1 MAPLS
6 CNPEDTNSW
15 ANTAQTLPTQ
25 PWSLVGLAARRLRRT
40 PACPPRPLCLLD
52 ATRVVPENGADRYH
66 KACEEEMAIV
76 QEAHASVHRLTI
88 LPDDEDRMSVERL
101 CRAEEAELM
110 AALGHYE
117 NGRGKPSGVRPP
129 RAAALTVL
137 VEPAYNT
144 HEKKHA
150 ALVLDAAAFL
160 ARVGD
165 SDGERLV
172 SSVRVSALFRDHARK
187 YQAEHPSS
195 SMKPVRGQVSV
206 CLSWV
211 VEDPTCFEYEHGG
224 YMESS
229 HAEIAQCDT
238 AKAYVEAIRN
248 AAASLMPE
256 CTRATSLGCRA
267 LAALSRSVDLARS
280 PVENAHD
287 ASVVEC
293 DREFWA
299 HVRRAMPA
307 LASTAVKRTNEGE
320 HPLDWFDGG
329 GTHCSTGVCLKL
341 VPRPPQGAPPPP
353 LTSEH
358 VYHGLLLHKR
368 GQVDEVYTYCA
379 KETAKERQGK
389 DPNAPWGLP
398 IPSTAPDSWLGLHVL
413 SIRSEWA
420 CIADHLSAYGVGGA
434 PGTCPT
440 TDQFGYVL
448 RLVFNLVPF
457 DAHFAEGTFALPCR
471 IGQIWPFSDA
481 LPLMEAT
488 DAAFLSY
495 KSIFQNG
502 TENESEAEGA
512 PVPSGFRIARL
523 DRPGV
528 PEDHALAS
536 SCGVPFGCGAFRIGD
551 VHERLTQSDYPAPHL
566 DGFLRTAISQLDR
579 DQPLSAAFALLADK
593 CKDNERLRG
602 EKRALESRISELEGQ
617 LASATAEA
625 PGAPDGDDGSP
636 KRAKNGPVDKSPA
649 TECAWDELWPLL
661 RRVGAIEKDSVTL
674 EAPIEKGKLLALLLA
689 IQRARGWSQEAMD
702 VAKAK
707 AKAIKKAGLLKE
719 SHDSTERIKRVLETE
734 ARFPDS
740 DQLVFVEQRLGT
752 AQFHWVTD
760 VDDQE
765 GVRWGLIPL
774 DDLEE
779 SFPDKPVC
787 ILVFNETTE
796 ELTPWHRPVRA

>member
-52 ATRVVPENGADRYH
+52 ATRVVPDDGAGRYH
-66 KACEEEMAIV
+66 RACEEEMAIV

-88 LPDDEDRMSVERL
+88 LPDDEDRLSVDRL

-280 PVENAHD
+280 PVENAQEDQRGRAPARLVRWRRHALLD
-287 ASVVEC
+287 GRLPQAGAQAPAG
-293 DREFWA
+293 RAAAAA
-299 HVRRAMPA
+299 HE
-307 LASTAVKRTNEGE
+307 RTR
-320 HPLDWFDGG
+320 L
-329 GTHCSTGVCLKL
+329 
-341 VPRPPQGAPPPP
+341 PRPAAAQARPGGRGVHLLRQGDRQGA
-353 LTSEH
+353 
-358 VYHGLLLHKR
+358 
-368 GQVDEVYTYCA
+368 
-379 KETAKERQGK
+379 
-389 DPNAPWGLP
+389 
-398 IPSTAPDSWLGLHVL
+398 
-413 SIRSEWA
+413 
-420 CIADHLSAYGVGGA
+420 
-434 PGTCPT
+434 
-440 TDQFGYVL
+440 
-448 RLVFNLVPF
+448 
-457 DAHFAEGTFALPCR
+457 
-471 IGQIWPFSDA
+471 
-481 LPLMEAT
+481 
-488 DAAFLSY
+488 
-495 KSIFQNG
+495 
-502 TENESEAEGA
+502 
-512 PVPSGFRIARL
+512 
-523 DRPGV
+523 
-528 PEDHALAS
+528 
-536 SCGVPFGCGAFRIGD
+536 
-551 VHERLTQSDYPAPHL
+551 
-566 DGFLRTAISQLDR
+566 
-579 DQPLSAAFALLADK
+579 
-593 CKDNERLRG
+593 
-602 EKRALESRISELEGQ
+602 SR
-617 LASATAEA
+617 
-625 PGAPDGDDGSP
+625 
-636 KRAKNGPVDKSPA
+636 
-649 TECAWDELWPLL
+649 
-661 RRVGAIEKDSVTL
+661 
-674 EAPIEKGKLLALLLA
+674 
-689 IQRARGWSQEAMD
+689 
-702 VAKAK
+702 
-707 AKAIKKAGLLKE
+707 
-719 SHDSTERIKRVLETE
+719 
-734 ARFPDS
+734 
-740 DQLVFVEQRLGT
+740 
-752 AQFHWVTD
+752 
-760 VDDQE
+760 
-765 GVRWGLIPL
+765 
-774 DDLEE
+774 
-779 SFPDKPVC
+779 
-787 ILVFNETTE
+787 
-796 ELTPWHRPVRA
+796 